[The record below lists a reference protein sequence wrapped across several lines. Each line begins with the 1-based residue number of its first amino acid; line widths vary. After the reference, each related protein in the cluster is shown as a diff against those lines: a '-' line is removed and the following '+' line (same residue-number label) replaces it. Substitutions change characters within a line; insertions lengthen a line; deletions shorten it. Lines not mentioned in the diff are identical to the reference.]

1 VRTTLAAWLRR
12 LAAWIDEPPPLD
24 ALAER
29 AYALVRHE
37 ESQNPH
43 SSGESKRHQV
53 YARLIKEFPTRS
65 KRVLS
70 RAIEDALTVEG

>member
-1 VRTTLAAWLRR
+1 VRTALAAWLRR
-12 LAAWIDEPPPLD
+12 LAAWIDVPAPLD

-29 AYALVRHE
+29 SYFLVRHQ

-43 SSGESKRHQV
+43 SAGESKRHQV

-65 KRVLS
+65 KRELA
-70 RAIEDALTVEG
+70 RAIEDAL